1 MFRIIQNIGYER
13 IFMKPTTFIL
23 FVFLINFSLL
33 LGIKSTGW
41 CEDKRFEQMEKEL
54 NDLKI
59 RMDAVEAADE
69 ENRYN
74 LSKIVDISGYADVE
88 YYHTDQEGENDK
100 FRIRHFSLFFNKDI
114 QKEWRLF
121 TEIEYEDAPFI
132 ESTHTEDTAQT
143 VHGKFFL

>member
-74 LSKIVDISGYADVE
+74 LSKIVDIS
-88 YYHTDQEGENDK
+88 
-100 FRIRHFSLFFNKDI
+100 
-114 QKEWRLF
+114 
-121 TEIEYEDAPFI
+121 
-132 ESTHTEDTAQT
+132 
-143 VHGKFFL
+143 

>member
-1 MFRIIQNIGYER
+1 
-13 IFMKPTTFIL
+13 MKLIAFIL

-41 CEDKRFEQMEKEL
+41 CEDKRLEQMEREL
-54 NDLKI
+54 NEIKKENEELK
-59 RMDAVEAADE
+59 RRLDVMEAANE
-69 ENRYN
+69 EDRYH
-74 LSKIVDISGYADVE
+74 LSSKLVDISGYADVE

-114 QKEWRLF
+114 QKEWKLF

-132 ESTHTEDTAQT
+132 ESRHTNDTAA
-143 VHGKFFL
+143 KN